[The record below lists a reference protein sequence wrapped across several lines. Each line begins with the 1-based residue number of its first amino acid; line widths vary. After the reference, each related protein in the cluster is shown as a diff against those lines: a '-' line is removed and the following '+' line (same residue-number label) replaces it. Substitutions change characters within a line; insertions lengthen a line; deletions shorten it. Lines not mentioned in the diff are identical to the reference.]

1 MKRQHIDRLALAL
14 IALGLGYAATIFV
27 AELLRGTHMGDWVWE
42 RHQNLFSWYSR
53 PLFILPAA
61 YYAYRRKLGYIIG
74 FMLLMATSLF
84 WFAAPAQT
92 PEAVSTYL
100 TWETQMFF
108 TNENRAPMFALIVAV
123 LLFLVVFF
131 YAFWQ
136 RNPWYG
142 VVIINLGTLAK
153 IVVSLTF
160 GGAAGTA
167 AIVPS
172 VTSLCV
178 INAIAGF
185 IWMRVQKRA

>member
-1 MKRQHIDRLALAL
+1 MVLAVIGIMLFYSA
-14 IALGLGYAATIFV
+14 I
-27 AELLRGTHMGDWVWE
+27 LLLNAYRSGTDLGDWIWK